1 MDTRRRILLAL
12 YNIKFANRNDQ
23 WRATDPYVLERVQGT
38 LHTVHCNL
46 TIDDIKEH
54 VTALENDVKLH
65 LVSIAI
71 HIIIRNLA

>member
-12 YNIKFANRNDQ
+12 HNIKFADRKDQ
-23 WRATDPYVLERVQGT
+23 WRATDTDVLERVEQT
-38 LHTVHCNL
+38 LRTVNCIMP
-46 TIDDIKEH
+46 IDDIKEH
-54 VTALENDVKLH
+54 ITALENDVKLH

>member
-1 MDTRRRILLAL
+1 MDTRKRILLSL
-12 YNIKFANRNDQ
+12 HNIKFADSKDQ
-23 WRATDPYVLERVQGT
+23 WRATNPDVLEKVART
-38 LHTVHCNL
+38 LQVVGCNL
-46 TIDDIKEH
+46 SIDDIKEH

>member
-12 YNIKFANRNDQ
+12 HNIKFADRKDQ
-23 WRATDPYVLERVQGT
+23 WRATNPDVLERVERT
-38 LHTVHCNL
+38 LRVVDCNL
-46 TIDDIKEH
+46 TIDDIKEQI
-54 VTALENDVKLH
+54 TALENDVKLH